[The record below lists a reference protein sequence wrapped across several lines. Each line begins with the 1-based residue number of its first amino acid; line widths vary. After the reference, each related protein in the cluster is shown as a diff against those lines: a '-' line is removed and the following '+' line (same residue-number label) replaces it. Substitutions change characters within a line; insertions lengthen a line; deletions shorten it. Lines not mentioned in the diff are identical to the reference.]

1 MKTDRP
7 DPLSTPPAARC
18 GSEARLRVLRALHR
32 LDGSAAYGAL
42 LSTAG
47 VGNRELDDA
56 LKGLAH
62 DRWVLLDRSVARAM
76 GGLWRMSRD
85 RRRAVVLMEE
95 QST

>member
-32 LDGSAAYGAL
+32 LGGSAAYGAL

-62 DRWVLLDRSVARAM
+62 DRSVARAM